1 MLFIKCLLNVLVLS
15 GVHAFAT
22 STSSANVVTHPPVNV
37 LVLDKSGNPIPQWS
51 NPSRNIYVEV
61 QLVIPQ
67 KNAKKTA
74 VIVIPGSGGGLP
86 TDVAES
92 YAAKGYPALAVRY
105 FDYYTDADYVFS
117 ITQLPLES
125 FKTAFD
131 WLKNNSASGIDKV
144 VLHGRSRGGE
154 AALLVG
160 AHYPKMLSGIIAEVP
175 SSHAWGDRANG
186 IWTQY
191 LELQPDPTQEI
202 GSWTFDG
209 QDVPFVRMNGWLQT
223 HSKETELNG
232 LPLYSYV
239 TAYKKAFQEENEN
252 QLELARIKVE
262 KIEAPIFVSGGGLD
276 QLWPSSKFVE
286 LVKSARKKSSFQSK
300 DIYFT
305 ASKAG
310 HVWDTTI
317 TEPFWFPSGVYDLAK
332 PDFSNICSEPDL
344 AGYLNNLAPV
354 LYPTKPTAT
363 KGFPYSGH
371 VQEILSICSAPGAE
385 LYYYLA
391 PEYAENGGTPK
402 ENGSAGILVNKKI
415 EEFLSKIK

>member
-1 MLFIKCLLNVLVLS
+1 M
-15 GVHAFAT
+15 
-22 STSSANVVTHPPVNV
+22 
-37 LVLDKSGNPIPQWS
+37 
-51 NPSRNIYVEV
+51 
-61 QLVIPQ
+61 
-67 KNAKKTA
+67 
-74 VIVIPGSGGGLP
+74 IPGSGGGLP
-86 TDVAES
+86 TDVATI
-92 YAAKGYPALAVRY
+92 YAEKGYPTLAVRY
-105 FDYYTDADYVFS
+105 FDYSLDADYVFS

-131 WLKNNSASGIDKV
+131 WLKKNSSLPLNKIV
-144 VLHGRSRGGE
+144 FYGRSRGGE

-160 AHYPKMLSGIIAEVP
+160 SYYPGLFDAIIAEVP

-202 GSWTFDG
+202 GSWTFEG
-209 QDVPFVRMNGWLQT
+209 NDVPFVRMNGWLQT

-239 TAYKKAFQEENEN
+239 DAYKKAFSEETKN

-262 KIEAPIFVSGGGLD
+262 KINSPILVTGGGQD
-276 QLWPSSKFVE
+276 QLWASSDYVQIIKKNRM
-286 LVKSARKKSSFQSK
+286 KSKYKPK
-300 DIYFT
+300 DVYIIEK
-305 ASKAG
+305 AAG
-310 HVWDTTI
+310 HVWDSSI

-332 PDFSNICSEPDL
+332 PDFSNICEEADL
-344 AGYLNNLAPV
+344 AGYLNSLTPV
-354 LYPTKPTAT
+354 AFPTKPSLQ

-371 VQEILSICSAPGAE
+371 IQEILSICSAPGAE

-402 ENGSAGILVNKKI
+402 DNGLAGKLVNQSI
-415 EEFLSKIK
+415 DSFLNKIK